1 MRVSGNAPLTNDRG
15 KLTEQLIISINRQR
29 SVPINP
35 LFNRRTASALAYE
48 RVAMMYLVASLAA
61 IIPVD
66 APPAAAPDAPIIF
79 AQLQIRVEQQSI
91 IRIRP
96 APSALPE
103 ITAAPR
109 WKEKGAPNC
118 IKWSSMAAALV
129 SSPTTI
135 DLIIKGGTRFRV
147 KLERSCSAVDFY
159 SGFYVKN
166 TPDGQVCRDRD
177 MIHSRSG
184 GECGIDRFRTLVPAK

>member
-1 MRVSGNAPLTNDRG
+1 MITFL
-15 KLTEQLIISINRQR
+15 
-29 SVPINP
+29 
-35 LFNRRTASALAYE
+35 
-48 RVAMMYLVASLAA
+48 ASLAA
-61 IIPVD
+61 TPSVAVPRPRETD
-66 APPAAAPDAPIIF
+66 VPILF
-79 AQLQIRVEQQSI
+79 AQLQMRIERQTI

-96 APSALPE
+96 APPAAAA
-103 ITAAPR
+103 ITATPR

-118 IKWSSMAAALV
+118 IKWSSMAAAMV

-166 TPDGQVCRDRD
+166 TPDGQICRERD

-184 GECGIDRFRTLVPAK
+184 GECGIDRFRTLVPDK